1 MNSKRLYIGNLSF
14 TTTNDSLRAAFS
26 KAGNVVTADVV
37 MDRQTNRSRGFG
49 FIEMGTE
56 DEAKKAIEM
65 YNGKDL
71 DGRAVRVN
79 IAQPKAAR

>member
-1 MNSKRLYIGNLSF
+1 MNSKRLYVGNLSF

-49 FIEMGTE
+49 FVEMETE

-71 DGRAVRVN
+71 DGRTVRVN

>member
-1 MNSKRLYIGNLSF
+1 
-14 TTTNDSLRAAFS
+14 
-26 KAGNVVTADVV
+26 

-49 FIEMGTE
+49 FVEMGTE

-65 YNGKDL
+65 YNGKDM

-79 IAQPKAAR
+79 IAQPKADR

>member
-37 MDRQTNRSRGFG
+37 MDRQTNRSRGFA
-49 FIEMGTE
+49 FVEMGTE

-65 YNGKDL
+65 YNGKDM